1 MDVMRRVY
9 NEILGKYIEVPENP
23 SIVSL
28 APSITDILNE
38 IGVWDNV
45 VGVSIYCNI
54 PEKAKEKPRVGA
66 YLKVMYK
73 RLDELEP
80 DIIFTTTGA
89 QRNTTLELADKGYKV
104 YPVKL
109 PLSLY
114 GIIENVFE
122 IAGVL
127 DKVDKAISLSKEYID
142 ILSNIKDSLSGR
154 VYYEIDLGGPITAGK
169 LSYIHDALEHIGLNN
184 IYGEEY
190 VTWTQPDFNY
200 VQEKNPDIILYEKKP
215 GAEASIDHLK
225 KIFEERGWSDV
236 EAVKRGRIYVLEPD
250 SLAHYGPTLYKIL
263 EDLVSSINAG
273 HP

>member
-1 MDVMRRVY
+1 MKKVF
-9 NEILGKYIEVPENP
+9 NEILGRYVEVPDNP
-23 SIVSL
+23 RIVSL
-28 APSITDILNE
+28 APSTTDILHQ
-38 IGVWDNV
+38 IGVWENV

-54 PEKAKEKPRVGA
+54 PDKAKEKPRVGA

-89 QRNTTLELADKGYKV
+89 QRNVTLELAEKRYNA

-109 PLSLY
+109 PISLY

-127 DKVDKAISLSKEYID
+127 DKVDKAISLSKTYVET
-142 ILSNIKDSLSGR
+142 LNNIKDSLSGS

-200 VQEKNPDIILYEKKP
+200 VQEKNPDIIIYEMKP
-215 GAEASIDHLK
+215 GAEMTVDHLK
-225 KIFEERGWSDV
+225 KIFGERGWYDI
-236 EAVKRGRIYVLEPD
+236 EAVKKDRIYILEPD
-250 SLAHYGPTLYKIL
+250 SLAHYGPSLFKIL
-263 EDLVSSINAG
+263 EDIVTSIKAR
-273 HP
+273 HPQG